1 MQIGSVRKY
10 YFRAKFFCGHLN
22 TIGVNYLSS
31 NLRYLRKRKKLSQQ
45 QFADIL
51 NIKRS
56 NIAAYETKNVE
67 PRLALINTMAEYFGV
82 SLSDIISVDLK
93 ERARVAEFGGNAITD
108 TEHHQQTGMVNL
120 QDLRE
125 FQEQSERIRKM
136 LDGFKVFYQYKK
148 EINEKTQED
157 RLNHDVEN
165 FLIFIDHMLEYNEQV
180 IQMLNEAG
188 RTGNLGAAGQTSE
201 PKSRSSLD
209 QR

>member
-1 MQIGSVRKY
+1 M
-10 YFRAKFFCGHLN
+10 N
-22 TIGVNYLSS
+22 TNGVNYLSR

-108 TEHHQQTGMVNL
+108 TEHSQQTGMVNL
-120 QDLRE
+120 RDLQE

-180 IQMLNEAG
+180 IQMLDGAG
-188 RTGNLGAAGQTSE
+188 RTGTIGSAGQTSE
-201 PKSRSSLD
+201 PGSRSSLD

>member
-1 MQIGSVRKY
+1 
-10 YFRAKFFCGHLN
+10 
-22 TIGVNYLSS
+22 VNYLSS

-45 QFADIL
+45 QFADVL

-93 ERARVAEFGGNAITD
+93 ERARLAVFGGSAITD
-108 TEHHQQTGMVNL
+108 NEHRQHTGMVKL
-120 QDLRE
+120 QHLQE
-125 FQEQSERIRKM
+125 FHDQSERIRKM

-148 EINEKTQED
+148 EINEKMQED

-165 FLIFIDHMLEYNEQV
+165 FLIFIDHMLEYNEQI
-180 IQMLNEAG
+180 IQLLEDAG
-188 RTGNLGAAGQTSE
+188 SVSQQNTEVEPSGAA
-201 PKSRSSLD
+201 SRSSLD
-209 QR
+209 QN